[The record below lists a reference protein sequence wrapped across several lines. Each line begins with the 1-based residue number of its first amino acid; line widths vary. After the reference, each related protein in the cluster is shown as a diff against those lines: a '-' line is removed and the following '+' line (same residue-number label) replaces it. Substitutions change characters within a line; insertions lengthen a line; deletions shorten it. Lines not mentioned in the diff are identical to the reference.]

1 MEASLKTN
9 LFWDYLNRFGNTLFS
24 LITSVILAR
33 LLTPADYGLV
43 GISMAVNG
51 IAGIFLNLGFVSAI
65 IQAKELDNKSLSTVF
80 FLNMGISIFIYGS
93 IFFSAPFVSHFYKLP
108 EIDLILKVTA
118 FSFVINALNIIPS
131 ALMTRE
137 MKFKEMAIVSLLS
150 SLISGSIGI
159 YLAMNNYGVW
169 SIIYQQLLSGIIV
182 LLGFYLFTLWLPI
195 LYFKIQT
202 IKKMLKFGM
211 FMFFSGLLDGVYNRI
226 DIFLIAKMFSPTSL
240 GLYTRAQ
247 GLDGMIRNLSS
258 GSLLNV
264 LFPTFTKISDDK
276 EQLKQMYY
284 QYFQLISF
292 LFCLLAGIF
301 YLGADKL
308 FLILFG
314 SQWHVSA
321 VYFKILILAGFAYPL
336 SSLSLSIIEARGNSK
351 NFFKVEIIKKILF
364 MPTYFIAYS
373 YGIIPFLISY
383 MVVSF
388 IVTFVNVRFLKYEL
402 DISVIQTIK
411 FLSIYFMPS
420 LFIVFSINLF
430 QIYNNINPS
439 LYIVLLEIIAFIV
452 FYFLI
457 NKLINSRGMTYAFA
471 LIKK

>member
-33 LLTPADYGLV
+33 LLTPADFGLV

-80 FLNMGISIFIYGS
+80 FLNMGIAIFIYGS

-182 LLGFYLFTLWLPI
+182 LLGFYLFTRWLPI

-321 VYFKILILAGFAYPL
+321 IYFKILILAGFAYPL

-388 IVTFVNVRFLKYEL
+388 IVTFVNVSFLKYEL

-457 NKLINSRGMTYAFA
+457 NKLINSRGMNYAFA